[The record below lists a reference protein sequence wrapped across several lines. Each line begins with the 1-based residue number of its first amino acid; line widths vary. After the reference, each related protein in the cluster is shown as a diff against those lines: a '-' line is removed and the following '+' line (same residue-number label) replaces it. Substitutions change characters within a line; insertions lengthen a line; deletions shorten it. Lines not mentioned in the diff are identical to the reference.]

1 MKIERLSIRT
11 PAVKRPITSITD
23 GPAYKAWQ
31 ARWQDHRPPTWE
43 WSTSPQAMAVEAVE
57 ALAIDLLDQDAE
69 AAPDTLIRLLAALS
83 MELPADRRAWAWAI
97 PVNDADQPAVLH
109 LNLALRPAAPEED
122 EDDAPAVGMSL
133 VAQTEQDRKRL
144 ADLGVLHASQSLP
157 TDTALAFLDE
167 AAEAAHPVQVSPWL
181 AQWDASALH
190 AALIEGQERW
200 PHLSSPLQ
208 AIPVVAGWV
217 IWQRAARLNATE
229 SELILRGITYGV
241 TSDEPAHDAFLKL
254 TRQRVDLVPERR
266 VRPRSPC

>member
-1 MKIERLSIRT
+1 MKIESLSIRT
-11 PAVKRPITSITD
+11 PAVKRPIASITD

-57 ALAIDLLDQDAE
+57 ALSTDLLDQDAD
-69 AAPDTLIRLLAALS
+69 AAPDTVIRLLAALS
-83 MELPADRRAWAWAI
+83 MELPADRRAWDWTI
-97 PVNDADQPAVLH
+97 PLNGVDQPAVLH
-109 LNLALRPAAPEED
+109 LSLALRPAAPE

-133 VAQTEQDRKRL
+133 VAQTEHDRKRL
-144 ADLGVLHASQSLP
+144 ADLGVLEASRPVP

-167 AAEAAHPVQVSPWL
+167 AAKAAHPVQVSPSL

-190 AALIEGQERW
+190 AALVEGQERW

-217 IWQRAARLNATE
+217 IWQRAVRLNATE
-229 SELILRGITYGV
+229 SELILRGITYGMAP
-241 TSDEPAHDAFLKL
+241 DEPAHDAFLKL
-254 TRQRVDLVPERR
+254 THQRVDLVPERR
-266 VRPRSPC
+266 VRPRSPR